1 MHLYELSE
9 RFKNIQNTIENDGES
24 FDEQTLRQNL
34 MEVTLLFEEK
44 VESIAK
50 IMKGLESQQI
60 AYKNEADRLAQK
72 AKSAQNK
79 YDWLKNYL
87 SVELQNANKDKVPGL
102 ILTVS
107 LQKNSIE
114 TVNILDASKIP
125 HELCEY
131 QPESWTPSK
140 KKILQ
145 SVKDTQGVVP
155 EGAEVLSNLKHLVIK

>member
-24 FDEQTLRQNL
+24 FDEQTLRTNL

-50 IMKGLESQQI
+50 IMKGLESQQT
-60 AYKNEADRLAQK
+60 AYKNESDRLAQK

-87 SVELQNANKDKVPGL
+87 TVEMINAKQDKVDGL
-102 ILTVS
+102 ILKVA

-125 HELCEY
+125 HEFCKHE
-131 QPESWTPSK
+131 PEKWIPDKSLVLKSTKS
-140 KKILQ
+140 
-145 SVKDTQGVVP
+145 TGVVP
-155 EGAEVLSNLKHLVIK
+155 DGAEVLVGLKHLVIK